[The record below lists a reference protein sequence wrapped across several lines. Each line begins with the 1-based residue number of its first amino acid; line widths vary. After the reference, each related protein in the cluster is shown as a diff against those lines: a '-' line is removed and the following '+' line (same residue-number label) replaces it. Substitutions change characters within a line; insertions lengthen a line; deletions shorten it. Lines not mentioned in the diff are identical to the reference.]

1 MKFKKKVSSLLV
13 AMTIVAS
20 SIVPSFAD
28 GTRVV
33 TIGVNNTAEQRQKI
47 FNYFGVKENEVQV
60 LEVNNQ
66 EEREYLGKVATEA
79 QLGTKTYSCAYVEPT
94 NNGGINVKTANITWV
109 TSSMVASTL
118 STAGMTNAN
127 AVIAAVFPVSGT
139 GALTGV
145 MKAFEDASGEKLDE
159 DKKELASE
167 ELITTGD
174 LGDEIGQDKAT
185 GVVNDIKTEVIKN
198 GTSDVTQIADIINNV
213 TNNYNITLTDAQVKQ
228 ITDLMEK
235 IAAQNYDYNSMKETL
250 NNVSDVV
257 KDNLQEAGE
266 SVGSSGIMDSIGNFF
281 SSIGDWFSNLFSGN
295 KDLGILG
302 ETKDEMLGS
311 NAVINA
317 TDKAA
322 ENLPSSEEVE
332 GFFQK
337 IINWFTNLF
346 NNDSDNN
353 DSNNNDVN
361 SGESNQ
367 ENNTQTPSQEESNNN
382 NVENNTNNKDTNN
395 TENTEN
401 TDNAQDSQNSEN
413 NTNDNSL
420 NVQTETEQHF
430 DSQDS
435 NQ

>member
-13 AMTIVAS
+13 AMTIIAS

-47 FNYFGVKENEVQV
+47 FSYFGVKENEVQV
-60 LEVNNQ
+60 LEVNNK
-66 EEREYLGKVATEA
+66 EEREYLGGVATEA
-79 QLGTKTYSCAYVEPT
+79 QLGTKTYSCSYVEPT
-94 NNGGINVKTANITWV
+94 NSGGINVKTANITWV

-145 MKAFEDASGEKLDE
+145 MKAFEDASGKKLDE

-174 LGDEIGQDKAT
+174 LGDKIGKNEAT
-185 GVVNDIKTEVIKN
+185 GVVNDIKAEVIKN

-213 TNNYNITLTDAQVKQ
+213 TNNYNVTLTDAQIKQ

-235 IAAQNYDYNSMKETL
+235 IAAQKYDYNSMKQTL

-257 KDNLQEAGE
+257 QDNLKEAGKE
-266 SVGSSGIMDSIGNFF
+266 VGNSGIMDSVGGLF
-281 SSIGDWFSNLFSGN
+281 SSIGDWFSNLFGGS

-302 ETKDEMLGS
+302 ETKDNMLGS

-322 ENLPSSEEVE
+322 EKLPSSEEVD

-346 NNDSDNN
+346 NNNSDK
-353 DSNNNDVN
+353 NNNSENVN
-361 SGESNQ
+361 KDANSEESK
-367 ENNTQTPSQEESNNN
+367 ENNTQTPSKEEPTNN
-382 NVENNTNNKDTNN
+382 NVENNTNSADNK
-395 TENTEN
+395 
-401 TDNAQDSQNSEN
+401 QDSQSTD
-413 NTNDNSL
+413 NTQHSNKNTDDNSL
-420 NVQTETEQHF
+420 NVQSENEEHF
-430 DSQDS
+430 DSQNT

>member
-13 AMTIVAS
+13 AMTIIAS

-33 TIGVNNTAEQRQKI
+33 TIGVNNTTEQRQKI
-47 FNYFGVKENEVQV
+47 FSYFGVKENEVQV
-60 LEVNNQ
+60 LEVNNK
-66 EEREYLGKVATEA
+66 EEREYLGGVATEA
-79 QLGTKTYSCAYVEPT
+79 QLGTKTYSCSYVEPT
-94 NNGGINVKTANITWV
+94 NSGGINVKTANITWV

-145 MKAFEDASGEKLDE
+145 MKAFEDASGKKLDK

-174 LGDEIGQDKAT
+174 LGDKIGQDKAT

-198 GTSDVTQIADIINNV
+198 GTSDATQIADIINNV
-213 TNNYNITLTDAQVKQ
+213 TNNYNVTLTDAQIKQ

-235 IAAQNYDYNSMKETL
+235 IASQKYDYNSMKQTL

-257 KDNLQEAGE
+257 QDNLKEAGE
-266 SVGSSGIMDSIGNFF
+266 KVENSGIMDSVGGLF
-281 SSIGDWFSNLFSGN
+281 SSIGDWFSNLFGGS

-302 ETKDEMLGS
+302 ETKDDMLGS

-337 IINWFTNLF
+337 IINWFSNLF
-346 NNDSDNN
+346 NNDSDK
-353 DSNNNDVN
+353 NNNSEDVN
-361 SGESNQ
+361 KD
-367 ENNTQTPSQEESNNN
+367 NTQTPSKEESTNN
-382 NVENNTNNKDTNN
+382 NVENNTDSADNKQDNQS
-395 TENTEN
+395 
-401 TDNAQDSQNSEN
+401 TD
-413 NTNDNSL
+413 DNSI
-420 NVQTETEQHF
+420 NVQTETEEHF
-430 DSQDS
+430 DSQNT

>member
-13 AMTIVAS
+13 AMTIIAS

-47 FNYFGVKENEVQV
+47 FSYFGVKENEVQV
-60 LEVNNQ
+60 LEVNNK
-66 EEREYLGKVATEA
+66 EEREYLGGVATEA
-79 QLGTKTYSCAYVEPT
+79 QLGTKTYSCSYVEPT
-94 NNGGINVKTANITWV
+94 NSGGINVKTANITWV

-145 MKAFEDASGEKLDE
+145 MKAFEDASGKKLDE
-159 DKKELASE
+159 HKKELASE

-174 LGDEIGQDKAT
+174 LGDKIGQDKAT

-213 TNNYNITLTDAQVKQ
+213 TNNYNVTLTDAQIKQ

-235 IAAQNYDYNSMKETL
+235 IAAQKYDYNSMKQTL

-257 KDNLQEAGE
+257 QDNLKEAGE
-266 SVGSSGIMDSIGNFF
+266 KVGNSGIMDSVGGFF
-281 SSIGDWFSNLFSGN
+281 SSIGDWFSNLFSGS

-302 ETKDEMLGS
+302 ETKDDMLGS

-322 ENLPSSEEVE
+322 EHLPSNEEVD

-346 NNDSDNN
+346 NNDSDKNN
-353 DSNNNDVN
+353 NSENVNKDSN
-361 SGESNQ
+361 SEESK
-367 ENNTQTPSQEESNNN
+367 EDNTQTPPKEEPTNN
-382 NVENNTNNKDTNN
+382 NVENNTDSTNNKQDNQ
-395 TENTEN
+395 N
-401 TDNAQDSQNSEN
+401 TDNTQNSNN
-413 NTNDNSL
+413 NTSDNSL
-420 NVQTETEQHF
+420 NVQTENEEHF
-430 DSQDS
+430 DSQNT